1 VEPIWSAYPKT
12 LPIKL
17 TTTRV
22 VSPTG
27 MKIREPEFGTNG
39 TVRLP
44 LTTKSGFPL
53 AHSPRPVLK
62 IPKSTTKPITS
73 STQREISPQSTE
85 KFTCSKLIYQR
96 LAALMCTTNC
106 KLWQATKL
114 LIPVIHQS
122 VTLASQFLT
131 TSGFPSFTDTWYL
144 KAPKSSLFPVR
155 S

>member
-1 VEPIWSAYPKT
+1 MEPIWSAYPKT
-12 LPIKL
+12 SPIKL
-17 TTTRV
+17 TTTQV
-22 VSPTG
+22 ASPTG

-62 IPKSTTKPITS
+62 IPKSTTRLITS
-73 STQREISPQSTE
+73 STQKEISPQSTE
-85 KFTCSKLIYQR
+85 KFICSKLIYQR

-114 LIPVIHQS
+114 LIPVILQS

-131 TSGFPSFTDTWYL
+131 TSGSPSFTDTWYS
-144 KAPKSSLFPVR
+144 KAPKSSSFPVH